1 MSEKSKNSRQIEYIF
16 KFINWVIFV
25 GLMVISA
32 IYIKNVL
39 EYYQRG
45 ETSIKVTNE
54 VRKDLYHPTITVC
67 FQPIAKYSRLKSYK
81 NSETY
86 YEYTLFDFVYNT
98 IPLNLNKSWPEFY
111 KEMSYRI
118 GQDFFVYLELH
129 DNQKRSMIHLDIHD
143 KNSTDLIEFE
153 EVYTLHSG
161 LCFMITPNFRT
172 KEGKISSLII
182 RFHDHINNFGEVP
195 LVEVYFTS
203 KDNAHGILASEWL
216 LGDMYSLVIRP
227 DDLLKQRIGLNPSE
241 FERIES
247 KCSEESYKEC
257 ISKR

>member
-1 MSEKSKNSRQIEYIF
+1 MDIEEATLKMAEKSKNSRQIEYIF

-98 IPLNLNKSWPEFY
+98 VPLNLNKSWPEFY
-111 KEMSYRI
+111 REMSYRI
-118 GQDFFVYLELH
+118 GQDFSVYLELH
-129 DNQKRSMIHLDIHD
+129 DNQKNSVMKIDIHD
-143 KNSTDLIEFE
+143 EKSTDLIEFE
-153 EVYTLHSG
+153 EVYTSPQSRLESERGQKSG
-161 LCFMITPNFRT
+161 Y
-172 KEGKISSLII
+172 
-182 RFHDHINNFGEVP
+182 FG
-195 LVEVYFTS
+195 F
-203 KDNAHGILASEWL
+203 AH
-216 LGDMYSLVIRP
+216 R
-227 DDLLKQRIGLNPSE
+227 
-241 FERIES
+241 
-247 KCSEESYKEC
+247 
-257 ISKR
+257 

>member
-1 MSEKSKNSRQIEYIF
+1 MAENPKNSRQIEHLF
-16 KFINWVIFV
+16 KFINWAIFA

-45 ETSIKVTNE
+45 DTSIKVTNE
-54 VRKDLYHPTITVC
+54 VRKDIEHPTITVC
-67 FQPIAKYSRLKSYK
+67 FQPIAKYSKLKSYK

-86 YEYTLFDFVYNT
+86 YQYSLFDFVYNT
-98 IPLNLNKSWPEFY
+98 IPLNLTKSWPEFY

-118 GQDFFVYLELH
+118 GQDFSVYLELH
-129 DNQKRSMIHLDIHD
+129 ENQNNNMIKVEIHD
-143 KNSTDLIEFE
+143 GKSTDLIEFE

-161 LCFMITPNFRT
+161 LCFMITPKFRT
-172 KEGKISSLII
+172 KESKINSLKI
-182 RFHDHINNFGEVP
+182 RFHDHITNFGDVP
-195 LVEVYFTS
+195 WVEVYFTS
-203 KDNAHGILASEWL
+203 KDNAHGILTSEWL
-216 LGDMYSLVIRP
+216 LGNMYSLIIKP
-227 DDLLKQRIGLNPSE
+227 DELLKQRIGLNPSE

-247 KCSEESYKEC
+247 KCSVESYKKC